1 MDDSTVD
8 RSAVEMTPVPELT
21 GKFDWRR
28 TIRIDPRAI
37 RSGLT
42 FKIWPD
48 FEYRA
53 WSVVDG
59 EWDRASKPVEKD
71 FRFRGVQEF
80 LRDDLPFE
88 QTALYPREYN
98 PGLSSPEEFARKRS
112 SFIRTMYEDLT
123 RDRRLLSNR
132 DYGADEDPA
141 ATTAEICIAIGRDGQ
156 PILADGWH
164 RLSIARV
171 AGIERVPARVVLR
184 HREWAEFYEH
194 VADTF
199 ERGFWKKRYKS
210 YSPLDH
216 LDFQHWECVWSDYR
230 WQRIREHL
238 PAKGR
243 ALDIGA
249 MCGYFSSRLERAGL
263 TVDAIEIGSV
273 RAEIMRKLRDAA
285 GLRFR
290 IIGEPY
296 ENLALDEE
304 YDVVLA
310 LNIFHHA
317 LKSAEGHEKLI
328 GFLNKLN
335 ARQIFFQTHRYR
347 EKQMQKGYRDYRA
360 KKFAKLIVKN
370 VPTVDRVEE
379 LGEEH
384 GRRLFRIYRS

>member
-8 RSAVEMTPVPELT
+8 RSAVEMTPYPELS
-21 GKFDWRR
+21 GKFDWRK
-28 TIRIDPRAI
+28 TIRVDPRAI
-37 RSGLT
+37 RQGLA
-42 FKIWPD
+42 FKIWPE

-59 EWDRASKPVEKD
+59 NWDRALNPVETD

-80 LRDDLPFE
+80 LRDELPFE
-88 QTALYPREYN
+88 QTALYPREYD
-98 PGLSSPEEFARKRS
+98 PRLPDPEEFARKRS
-112 SFIRTMYEDLT
+112 AFIRKMYEDLM
-123 RDRRLLSNR
+123 RDSRLRSNS

-141 ATTAEICIAIGRDGQ
+141 ATTAEISIAIGRDGQ

-216 LDFQHWECVWSDYR
+216 LDFQHWESVWSDYR

-238 PAKGR
+238 PANGR

-263 TVDAIEIGSV
+263 TVDAVETGSV
-273 RAEIMRKLRDAA
+273 QAAIMRKLRDAA

-290 IIGEPY
+290 IITEPY
-296 ENLALDEE
+296 GTLALDEE

-310 LNIFHHA
+310 LNVFHHA
-317 LKSAEGHEKLI
+317 LKSPESHEQLI
-328 GFLNKLN
+328 AFLNRLKV
-335 ARQIFFQTHRYR
+335 RQIFFQTHRHR
-347 EKQMQKGYRDYRA
+347 EKQRQKGYRDYRS

-379 LGEEH
+379 IGEEH
-384 GRRLFRIYRS
+384 GRRLFRIYGS